1 MRGKGVILSAVIV
14 CAAACASGC
23 GRNQLRTMSD
33 VDRQTALIRQINLTA
48 CAEGCY
54 LFLGDSNMELINVQE
69 YFNHPSCNLAVRG
82 YTTES
87 ILKEKDKAAA
97 LKPKLIVMLVGG
109 NDLLKGTPQ
118 ARIADNYRSLISF
131 FKSFCDR
138 VYCLSNLPVNNRY
151 EPLPPQLAHL
161 ASRLNRLSEDLV
173 SLNAN
178 LEAICRETNAVYV
191 DVYSHLLKDGGLN
204 PAYARD
210 PVHLGPLGHDVMM
223 KVLKDSIESR

>member
-1 MRGKGVILSAVIV
+1 MIV
-14 CAAACASGC
+14 CSTAFAYGCA
-23 GRNQLRTMSD
+23 RNQLRTMRD
-33 VDRQTALIRQINLTA
+33 VDRQTALIRENNRTA

-69 YFNHPSCNLAVRG
+69 YFAHPSCNLAVRG

-109 NDLLKGTPQ
+109 NDLLKGTPRE
-118 ARIADNYRSLISF
+118 RIADNYRSLILF

-151 EPLPPQLAHL
+151 EPIPPQLAHL
-161 ASRLNRLSEDLV
+161 ASRLSRLSEDLA
-173 SLNAN
+173 SLNAE

-210 PVHLGPLGHDVMM
+210 PVHIGPLGHDIVM